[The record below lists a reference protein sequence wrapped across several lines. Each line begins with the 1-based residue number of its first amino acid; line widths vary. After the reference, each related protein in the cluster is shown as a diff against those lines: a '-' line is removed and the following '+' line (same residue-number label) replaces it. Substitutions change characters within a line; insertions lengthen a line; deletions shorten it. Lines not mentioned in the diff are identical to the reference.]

1 MDKGGEMKELNE
13 ADLQRFE
20 SKIMPAVDGCWYW
33 LGATNPDGYG
43 SFSFKSKMTG
53 AHRASY
59 MIYKGEIPKGLFVI
73 HSCDNPA
80 CVNPDHL
87 RVGTPHDNNMD
98 QVARN
103 RTTYGERCSTAK
115 FTTIQIQ
122 AILDAYAAGHK
133 QCDICRYFKRGDSI
147 INLIVKRKIWKRVQ
161 N

>member
-73 HSCDNPA
+73 SF
-80 CVNPDHL
+80 L
-87 RVGTPHDNNMD
+87 R
-98 QVARN
+98 QSSL
-103 RTTYGERCSTAK
+103 C
-115 FTTIQIQ
+115 
-122 AILDAYAAGHK
+122 
-133 QCDICRYFKRGDSI
+133 
-147 INLIVKRKIWKRVQ
+147 
-161 N
+161 